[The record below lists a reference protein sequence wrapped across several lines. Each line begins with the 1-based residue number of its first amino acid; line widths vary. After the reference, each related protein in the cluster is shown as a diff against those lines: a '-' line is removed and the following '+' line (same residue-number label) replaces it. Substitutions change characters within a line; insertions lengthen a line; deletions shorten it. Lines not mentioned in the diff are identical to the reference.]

1 MVGTGPGTGG
11 AIAERF
17 ARARHIVVVTRR
29 RGDETA
35 LLVEKIEQNGG
46 VAHGLGCDA
55 RNEQQVVELVER
67 VEHDIGPIQVAVHN
81 IGANIRFPIRE
92 TTVRKYY
99 KVWEM
104 AALSGF
110 LMGREVAKC
119 MVPRG
124 EGTILFTGATA
135 SVRGGNGF
143 AAFAGAMHAKRALSQ
158 SMARELGPQGIHV
171 AHVVIDG
178 AIDTVLVRERFPD
191 IVESRPSDGILNPA
205 DIAEN
210 YYQLHR

>member
-17 ARARHIVVVTRR
+17 ARAGHIVLVTRR

-46 VAHGLGCDA
+46 VAHGFGCDA
-55 RNEQQVVELVER
+55 RNEQQVVELVEM
-67 VEHDIGPIQVAVHN
+67 VERDIGPIQVAVHN

-110 LMGREVAKC
+110 
-119 MVPRG
+119 
-124 EGTILFTGATA
+124 
-135 SVRGGNGF
+135 
-143 AAFAGAMHAKRALSQ
+143 
-158 SMARELGPQGIHV
+158 
-171 AHVVIDG
+171 
-178 AIDTVLVRERFPD
+178 
-191 IVESRPSDGILNPA
+191 
-205 DIAEN
+205 
-210 YYQLHR
+210 